1 MSSLCGGTPVL
12 WVLVDIRAGPT
23 GVWRPVSPDRP
34 NLLSVQRIWL
44 CREPI
49 QGRLRN
55 VTVKLELF
63 LPHDSQ
69 DGTRDPNLG
78 GMERRPDMLDPVMYH
93 LHQARETATWVAQ
106 LMRIDPELMLPAALP
121 LLAARLMDAGGIEDE
136 SDFDEPEAQPG
147 LAVG

>member
-1 MSSLCGGTPVL
+1 
-12 WVLVDIRAGPT
+12 
-23 GVWRPVSPDRP
+23 
-34 NLLSVQRIWL
+34 
-44 CREPI
+44 
-49 QGRLRN
+49 

-63 LPHDSQ
+63 LPDSSHDVTS
-69 DGTRDPNLG
+69 DPNLG
-78 GMERRPDMLDPVMYH
+78 GTERRPEMLDPVMYH

-136 SDFDEPEAQPG
+136 SDFEDPEAQPG